1 MPRGPETRGF
11 VTGPVHL
18 ARDRYPIRSKSGRMS
33 LQVSKRSVRGQGKL
47 GGADFKRSRIAS
59 QLRVRVADVK

>member
-18 ARDRYPIRSKSGRMS
+18 ARDRYPIGTKSGRMS
-33 LQVSKRSVRGQGKL
+33 LQVSKRSVQRQGKL
-47 GGADFKRSRIAS
+47 GADFKRSRIAS